1 MINKIQNKIFYT
13 VVLFSLLFT
22 KKTSAQSL
30 NIENPIKGAGSLE
43 DLLKLFIDAIIRLGS
58 VVVVFM
64 IIYSGFLF
72 VKAQGN
78 ESELTKAKNTFL
90 WTVIGAVILLGA
102 RAISA
107 MIQGTAAQFGI

>member
-1 MINKIQNKIFYT
+1 MINKIQNKIAYT
-13 VVLFSLLFT
+13 LTLLSLLYT
-22 KKTSAQSL
+22 KPVSAQGL
-30 NIENPIKGAGSLE
+30 TIKNPITGADSLE
-43 DLLKLFIDAIIRLGS
+43 NLLKLFIDAIIRLGS

-72 VKAQGN
+72 VKASGN

-102 RAISA
+102 RAISELVK
-107 MIQGTAAQFGI
+107 GTAAQFGV